1 MGILSAR
8 TSIGVSLW
16 VYPLVCA
23 NGAYHKTWRY
33 SLRKD
38 SVLFLE
44 ILCCVE
50 GGLRNLWKKS
60 HRRVAFEVLEQAMAW
75 KIVSV

>member
-1 MGILSAR
+1 MGVPAGVRRRVVPQKNMAVSMAVLSAQ
-8 TSIGVSLW
+8 
-16 VYPLVCA
+16 
-23 NGAYHKTWRY
+23 
-33 SLRKD
+33 D

-60 HRRVAFEVLEQAMAW
+60 HRRVAFEVLELAMAW
-75 KIVSV
+75 KILSV

>member
-8 TSIGVSLW
+8 APIVVFLW

-23 NGAYHKTWRY
+23 CGAYHKIWRY
-33 SLRKD
+33 SLRKN

-44 ILCCVE
+44 TLCCVE

-60 HRRVAFEVLEQAMAW
+60 HRRVAFEVLELAMAW
-75 KIVSV
+75 KVVSV